1 MKKTIV
7 FGLLSASV
15 ASIAIGAYLNFFYSF
30 KFDETFKILPI
41 WKVISYYF
49 IVTLLLSILS
59 HFIYLKW
66 NKIGLFILN
75 GMVSILAMASL
86 GIPIKYTN
94 SEIDTTFL
102 SIAAVPILFVLPLV
116 WMTFQPLVFRER

>member
-1 MKKTIV
+1 M
-7 FGLLSASV
+7 
-15 ASIAIGAYLNFFYSF
+15 
-30 KFDETFKILPI
+30 
-41 WKVISYYF
+41 
-49 IVTLLLSILS
+49 
-59 HFIYLKW
+59 KW

-75 GMVSILAMASL
+75 GIVSILAMASL

-102 SIAAVPILFVLPLV
+102 PIAAVPILFVLPLV